1 LRKTLA
7 VYGDGQNV
15 RDWLYVEDHC
25 RALRRVLAA
34 GRIGESYNI
43 GARGERTNLDVV
55 RELCLILDE
64 LQPRKNGRGYQ
75 DLIHFVQ
82 DRPGHDRR
90 YAIDPTRV
98 TEELGWAPL
107 ESFASRAQED
117 GAVVPS
123 QSTVV
128 RTSPGWE
135 LPGGTTGCHE
145 LIRKGII
152 LAGGNSSRLYP
163 VTRSVSKQFMPVYDK
178 PMIYYPL
185 STLMLGDITDI
196 LIISRPRRRVCLNPC
211 CLTARSGE
219 SASATPYSVNREDLP
234 MLS

>member
-1 LRKTLA
+1 MGRTCATGSMWKT
-7 VYGDGQNV
+7 
-15 RDWLYVEDHC
+15 HC

-98 TEELGWAPL
+98 TEELGWAPTRKL
-107 ESFASRAQED
+107 RLRAQEERCS
-117 GAVVPS
+117 GTS

-145 LIRKGII
+145 LISKGNHPG
-152 LAGGNSSRLYP
+152 GGNSSRLYP
-163 VTRSVSKQFMPVYDK
+163 VTRSVSKQFH
-178 PMIYYPL
+178 
-185 STLMLGDITDI
+185 
-196 LIISRPRRRVCLNPC
+196 
-211 CLTARSGE
+211 ARLRQ
-219 SASATPYSVNREDLP
+219 AHDLLP
-234 MLS
+234 AQHTHVG